1 MICTSCGR
9 ENRAGARFCSGC
21 GGELAQACAG
31 CGQPLAQGGQFCDS
45 CGQPVGQPDAA
56 QAATPTPAPAPALP
70 ASFASGRYQVQR
82 FLGEGGKK
90 RVYLAHD
97 TRLDRDVAVAV
108 IKTEGLDEAGVKR
121 VQREAQAMGRL
132 GDHTNIVTV
141 HDIGDDG
148 GQPYIVSQ
156 HMGGGDLERLL
167 ANAKEHRL
175 SIAKA
180 IEISEQVCAALE
192 HAHSHAVI
200 HRDLKPGNIWLDAD
214 GSAKL
219 GDFGLAVAIDRSRL
233 TREGMMVGTTS
244 YMPPE
249 QAVGGEVTP
258 RSDLYSLGCALY
270 EMVTGRPPFL
280 GDDSVAVISQHI
292 NTAPVAPSW
301 HNPEVPTALDLLI
314 TQLLAKVPAERPQD
328 ARTVA
333 DELRRIRERSTVES
347 VVETRSP
354 AANLR
359 GLAWGQF
366 VGRRQEMEQLKSAL
380 ESALSGQGTL
390 AMLAGE
396 PGIGKT
402 RLAEEF
408 AVYASLRGAQ
418 VLTGRCFEGEVT
430 LPYRPFIEAFRQ
442 YIRSRPDAELRGELG
457 DGAPEV
463 AKLVSEVH
471 QRFPDIP
478 EAQPLEAEAERL
490 RLYESVSTFIRNA
503 ATANPIVLFLD
514 DIHWADKPSLLLM
527 RYLARAIAGQRVLIL
542 GAYRDVELDRTHP
555 LSEVMATLRRETP
568 YQRVLLRG
576 LAEEDVLGLLETQ
589 ESSEETAAGRR
600 ALSAALYKE
609 TEGNPFFIR
618 EVLSLLVEE
627 GKLVHENGHW
637 VARVSSVSEMGI
649 PEGVREVVGKRL
661 SRVSES
667 CNRMLTMA
675 STMTGGFTWEELKAI
690 ADVGE
695 AELVELLEEALAT
708 QLILER
714 KGDQVGTYDFT
725 HALIRQTLYGELST
739 PRRVILHR
747 QIGNALEAF
756 YGSNVDAHLSELA
769 HHFYQAAPGGDVDKA
784 IDYATRA
791 GDRAVEQLAY
801 EEASAHYELA
811 LQALDLTDT
820 AGERQRYELLM
831 PLGGAYYRSDLP
843 EKAVPTLEQAVQLAI
858 RLGDAH
864 LQGTAALAYH
874 LAVQRGPLAF
884 TAVAVPVLELTLE
897 ACGSEPTGLRARL
910 LAALSEALETPGHI
924 EAQRERRLA
933 IAHEAKDVAEL
944 AGDGNAMVSALRA
957 LHGAM
962 EGPENTEE
970 RLAVSRELIAV
981 AEGFGSRV
989 DAVWSRL
996 FLIGDLAQLGEMDAV
1011 KREIATTCD
1020 LADQLREPAFSGWRP
1035 LWDAMLLMR
1044 EGRYEE
1050 AERRVLEVGPI
1061 AQRTQHPGWIGTF
1074 SAQFFAI
1081 RWAQGRI
1088 GEIEQVVLQRLE
1100 EMPDLRAW
1108 QAALVMV
1115 YLDADRPDRA
1125 REWFDRL
1132 AAADFAD
1139 IPKDPQWIVTL
1150 MLAAYAARRL
1160 GDAPRA
1166 AKIYEILQPYAQRQV
1181 TVGFAFLCQGSVSL
1195 SLGQLAATMGR
1206 WEDAERHFEEALSF
1220 NERTGTPPWLA
1231 EARFYYAGML
1241 HERAG
1246 PGDDEKAVALVNQAL
1261 AAFEDMGMAKYVE
1274 RALALKL
1281 DLQGIAG
1288 YDVNTS
1294 IDTVAVVINA
1304 ERPDLRSH
1312 AAPDGTVTLLF
1323 TDIEGSTSL
1332 NERLGDQRWMDILRV
1347 HHAIVRDQI
1356 AAHGGFEVKSQGDG
1370 FMVAFGSARRALECA
1385 IAVQRAVSS
1394 LGEKAEEPYRLR
1406 VGLHTGEAIR
1416 EADDFYGRHVNLAAR
1431 IAGQARGDEILV
1443 SSLLKELTD
1452 SAGEF
1457 EFDEGREVT
1466 LKGISGTQRVY
1477 GVRWGNEAAG
1487 SRS

>member
-1 MICTSCGR
+1 MRCPACDHENREGATFCGKCGVSVATESVCPSCGR
-9 ENRAGARFCSGC
+9 TNAADQKFCD
-21 GGELAQACAG
+21 G
-31 CGQPLAQGGQFCDS
+31 CGQNLAQPGTPS
-45 CGQPVGQPDAA
+45 R
-56 QAATPTPAPAPALP
+56 TPTPAPVPALP
-70 ASFASGRYQVQR
+70 ASFAAGRYQVQR

-97 TRLDRDVAVAV
+97 ARLDRDVAVAV

-132 GDHTNIVTV
+132 GDQANIVTV
-141 HDIGDDG
+141 FDIGDDN

-167 ANAKEHRL
+167 AQSEEHRL
-175 SIAKA
+175 PIAKA
-180 IEISEQVCAALE
+180 IEIAEQVCAALE

-200 HRDLKPGNIWLDAD
+200 HRDLKPGNIWLDGD

-258 RSDLYSLGCALY
+258 RSDLYSLGCAIY

-301 HNPEVPTALDLLI
+301 HNPEVPSALDLLI
-314 TQLLAKVPAERPQD
+314 TQLLAKTPAERPQD
-328 ARTVA
+328 ARAVA

-347 VVETRSP
+347 VVEARTP

-366 VGRRQEMEQLKSAL
+366 VGRRQEMEQLKASL

-442 YIRSRPDAELRGELG
+442 YVRSRPDAELRGELG

-471 QRFPDIP
+471 ARFPDIP

-576 LAEEDVLGLLETQ
+576 LAEEDVLGLIETQ

-600 ALSAALYKE
+600 VLSAALYKE

-661 SRVSES
+661 SRVSEG
-667 CNRMLTMA
+667 CNRMLTLA

-690 ADVGE
+690 ADVSE

-708 QLILER
+708 QLITER

-769 HHFYQAAPGGDVDKA
+769 HHFYQAAPGGDVVKA

-791 GDRAVEQLAY
+791 GARAVEQLAY
-801 EEASAHYELA
+801 EEAAEYYGLA
-811 LQALDLTDT
+811 LQALDLTD
-820 AGERQRYELLM
+820 AADERQRYDLLM
-831 PLGGAYYRSDLP
+831 ALGQAYYRSDLP
-843 EKAVPTLEQAVQLAI
+843 EKAMATLEQAVQLGAT
-858 RLGDAH
+858 LGDAQ
-864 LQGTAALAYH
+864 LQGEAAVAYQ
-874 LAVQRGPLAF
+874 LAVARGPLAF
-884 TAVAVPVLELTLE
+884 SPVAVPLLERALE
-897 ACGSEPTGLRARL
+897 ACGDPTGLRARL
-910 LAALSEALETPGHI
+910 LAALSGAIETPGRI

-933 IAHEAKDVAEL
+933 IAREAKEVAEL
-944 AGDGNAMVSALRA
+944 ARDGSAKVHALRA

-962 EGPENTEE
+962 EGPENAEE
-970 RLAVSRELIAV
+970 LLAVSRELIEV
-981 AEGFGSRV
+981 AEGFGSRSDV
-989 DAVWSRL
+989 VWAHL
-996 FLIGDLAQLGEMDAV
+996 FLIGDLAQLGDMDAV
-1011 KREIATTCD
+1011 KNEIALTCD
-1020 LADQLREPAFSGWRP
+1020 LADQMREPSFSGWRA

-1050 AERRVLEVGPI
+1050 AERRVIEVGPI

-1088 GEIEQVVLQRLE
+1088 GELEPIVLQRLE
-1100 EMPDLRAW
+1100 ETPGLHAW
-1108 QAALVMV
+1108 EAALVMV
-1115 YLDADRPDRA
+1115 YLDADRHDRA
-1125 REWFDRL
+1125 REWFERL
-1132 AAADFAD
+1132 AAAHFAD

-1150 MLAAYAARRL
+1150 MLGAYAARRL

-1166 AKIYEILQPYAQRQV
+1166 EKLYEILQPYAQRQV

-1195 SLGQLAATMGR
+1195 SLGQLAATIGR
-1206 WEDAERHFEEALSF
+1206 WDDAERHFEEALSF
-1220 NERTGTPPWLA
+1220 NERTDTPPWLA
-1231 EARFYYAGML
+1231 ETRFYYAGML

-1246 PGDDEKAVALVNQAL
+1246 PGDDKKAVSLVNQAL

-1274 RALALKL
+1274 RALALKME
-1281 DLQGIAG
+1281 LQGVPST
-1288 YDVNTS
+1288 DFRTS
-1294 IDTVAVVINA
+1294 IDAVAHAVQS
-1304 ERPDLRSH
+1304 ERPDISLH
-1312 AAPDGTVTLLF
+1312 AAPDGTVTIMF
-1323 TDIEGSTSL
+1323 SDIEDSTVL
-1332 NERLGDQRWMDILRV
+1332 TERLGDQAWQELLRE
-1347 HHAIVRDQI
+1347 HNSLIRQQLRAYE
-1356 AAHGGFEVKSQGDG
+1356 GFEVKTMGDG
-1370 FMVAFGSARRALECA
+1370 FMVAFQSAKKGIDCA
-1385 IAVQRAVSS
+1385 IAIQRAFDAHNAAD
-1394 LGEKAEEPYRLR
+1394 GEHVKVRIGVHA
-1406 VGLHTGEAIR
+1406 GEAIK
-1416 EADDFYGRHVNLAAR
+1416 EGGDFYGKNVVLASR
-1431 IAGQARGDEILV
+1431 VAGQAKGGEILV
-1443 SSLLKELTD
+1443 SSLIRQLVESSMDVSLFSEPRD
-1452 SAGEF
+1452 VE
-1457 EFDEGREVT
+1457 
-1466 LKGISGTQRVY
+1466 LKGLTGTQRVFR
-1477 GVRWGNEAAG
+1477 VTWTRLG
-1487 SRS
+1487 SK

>member
-1 MICTSCGR
+1 MRCPSCGQ
-9 ENRAGARFCSGC
+9 ENPSEARFCNAC
-21 GGELAQACAG
+21 GSVLEASCS
-31 CGQPLAQGGQFCDS
+31 S
-45 CGQPVGQPDAA
+45 CGQVSPPASAFCNHCGAPLREASSPH
-56 QAATPTPAPAPALP
+56 TPTPQPTPALP
-70 ASFASGRYQVQR
+70 ASLAAGRYQVQR

-97 TRLDRDVAVAV
+97 TKLDRDVAVAV
-108 IKTEGLDEAGVKR
+108 VKTDGLDEGGVKR

-132 GDHTNIVTV
+132 GDHANIVTV
-141 HDIGDDG
+141 HDIGDDN

-167 ANAKEHRL
+167 AHSDEHRL
-175 SIAKA
+175 PIARA
-180 IEISEQVCAALE
+180 IEIAEQVCAALE

-200 HRDLKPGNIWLDAD
+200 HRDLKPGNIWLDGD

-258 RSDLYSLGCALY
+258 RSDLYSLGCVLY

-314 TQLLAKVPAERPQD
+314 TQLLAKTPAERPQN
-328 ARTVA
+328 AKAVA

-347 VVETRSP
+347 TVEARTP

-366 VGRRQEMEQLKSAL
+366 VGRRQEMEQLKASL

-442 YIRSRPDAELRGELG
+442 YVRSRPDAELRGELG

-503 ATANPIVLFLD
+503 SSANPIVLFLD

-576 LAEEDVLGLLETQ
+576 LAEEDVLGLIETQ
-589 ESSEETAAGRR
+589 DTSEELSAGRR
-600 ALSAALYKE
+600 ALAAALYTE

-627 GKLVHENGHW
+627 GKLVHENGRW
-637 VARVSSVSEMGI
+637 VPHVSSVSELGI

-661 SRVSES
+661 SRVSEG
-667 CNRMLTMA
+667 CNRMLTLA

-695 AELVELLEEALAT
+695 AELVELVEEALAA
-708 QLILER
+708 QLIQER
-714 KGDQVGTYDFT
+714 KGDQAGTYDFT

-739 PRRVILHR
+739 PRRVMLHR

-756 YGSNVDAHLSELA
+756 YGPNVEAHLSELA

-791 GDRAVEQLAY
+791 GERAVGQLAH
-801 EEASAHYELA
+801 EEAAEHYNLA
-811 LQALDLTDT
+811 LQALDLTD
-820 AGERQRYELLM
+820 AADDRQRYDLLM
-831 PLGGAYYRSDLP
+831 ALGGAQYRSDLP
-843 EKAVPTLEQAVQLAI
+843 EKATTTLERAVQLGVA
-858 RLGDAH
+858 LGDAQ
-864 LQGTAALAYH
+864 LQGEAAVAYH
-874 LAVQRGPLAF
+874 LSVSRGPLAF
-884 TAVAVPVLELTLE
+884 RAVQVPVLEQALE
-897 ACGSEPTGLRARL
+897 ACGSAPTSLRARL
-910 LAALSEALETPGHI
+910 LAALSMALETPGNI
-924 EAQRERRLA
+924 EAQREQRLA
-933 IAHEAKDVAEL
+933 LAREAKEVADL
-944 AGDGNAMVSALRA
+944 AGDGIARVESLRA

-962 EGPENTEE
+962 EGPEDAEE
-970 RLAVSRELIAV
+970 RLAISRELVEV
-981 AEGFGSRV
+981 AERFGSRT
-989 DAVWSRL
+989 DIVWARL
-996 FLIGDLAQLGEMDAV
+996 FLISDLAQLGEMDAV
-1011 KREIATTCD
+1011 KKEVTFTCD
-1020 LADQLREPAFSGWRP
+1020 LADQMREPSFSGWRP
-1035 LWDAMLLMR
+1035 LWDAMLLIR
-1044 EGRYEE
+1044 EGRYDE
-1050 AERRVLEVGPI
+1050 AELRVIEVGPI
-1061 AQRTQHPGWIGTF
+1061 AQRTQHPGWLGTF

-1081 RWAQGRI
+1081 RWAQGRV
-1088 GEIEQVVLQRLE
+1088 GEFEQVVLQRLG
-1100 EMPDLRAW
+1100 EMPGLRSW
-1108 QAALVMV
+1108 QAALVV
-1115 YLDADRPDRA
+1115 LYLDTNRPDQA
-1125 REWFDRL
+1125 REWFERL
-1132 AAADFAD
+1132 AAEDFAD
-1139 IPKDPQWIVTL
+1139 IPKDTQWLVTL
-1150 MLAAYAARRL
+1150 MLVAHAARRL
-1160 GDAPRA
+1160 GDARRA
-1166 AKIYEILQPYAQRQV
+1166 ARIYEILEPYALRQI
-1181 TVGFAFLCQGSVSL
+1181 TVGFAFLCEGSASI
-1195 SLGQLAATMGR
+1195 SLGETAAAMGR
-1206 WEDAERHFEEALSF
+1206 WDDAERHFEQALSF
-1220 NERTGTPPWLA
+1220 DERTGTRPWLA
-1231 EARFYYAGML
+1231 RTQYEYASML

-1246 PGDDEKAVALVNQAL
+1246 PGDDDNAALLVNQAL
-1261 AAFEDMGMAKYVE
+1261 ATSEELGMAKYVE
-1274 RALALKL
+1274 RALALKME
-1281 DLQGIAG
+1281 LQGVPSA
-1288 YDVNTS
+1288 DFKTS
-1294 IDTVAVVINA
+1294 IDAVVGSVRT
-1304 ERPDLRSH
+1304 ERPDLRTH

-1323 TDIEGSTSL
+1323 TDIEGSTPV
-1332 NERLGDQRWMDILRV
+1332 NERLGDQRWMGILRV
-1347 HHAIVRDQI
+1347 HNAIVRDAI
-1356 AAHGGFEVKSQGDG
+1356 AANGGYEVKSQGDG
-1370 FMVAFGSARRALECA
+1370 FMVAFGSARLALQCA
-1385 IAVQRAVSS
+1385 IALQRAIADHNS
-1394 LGEKAEEPYRLR
+1394 ATEEPVQVRI
-1406 VGLHTGEAIR
+1406 GLHTGEAIK
-1416 EADDFYGRHVNLAAR
+1416 EADDFYGHHVNLAAR
-1431 IAGQARGDEILV
+1431 IASQAKGGEILV
-1443 SSLLKELTD
+1443 SSLLKDLTE

-1457 EFDEGREVT
+1457 AFDDGRKVD
-1466 LKGISGTQRVY
+1466 LKGLSNAQRVY
-1477 GVRWGNEAAG
+1477 EVRW
-1487 SRS
+1487 RD